1 MKKTIKT
8 FSFIVV
14 GKTQES
20 KEQGEFKRY
29 VGVASSYVLAVNPN
43 KKQLDELMGYESA
56 NEPEYLV
63 DGDNGKE
70 ARIHFIV
77 KTDPKT
83 NNGIEI
89 TNRLMFTLRNAP
101 AYNRDQ
107 TKVQVIDRFGNST
120 WASVEDAKA
129 GNKLLSAN
137 GQELKIDSKYRMAC
151 VGEADLVTFLKK
163 YLCVQDAFTYQ
174 NGTWSLKPNPDEY
187 VFGLE
192 NIKDYFKGDFSELR
206 DALKMQPNNKVKLLY
221 GVRTAETENGQRQ
234 YQAIASRADLILSN
248 SAGSK
253 GIERLEKNLANIKA
267 NGSYPNTEFK
277 VQDLEEWTVEPTNLE
292 SKKSEDPFS
301 DSEMPWS

>member
-43 KKQLDELMGYESA
+43 KKQLDELMGFESA

-83 NNGIEI
+83 NSGIEI

-221 GVRTAETENGQRQ
+221 GVRTAETENGPRQ
-234 YQAIASRADLILSN
+234 YQAVCSRGEFILAN
-248 SAGSK
+248 SAN
-253 GIERLEKNLANIKA
+253 EKAMLKLTKDLAAAKA
-267 NGSYPNTEFK
+267 AGSYASTDFR
-277 VQDLEEWTVEPTNLE
+277 VQPLEEYKVEATDLSTPQ
-292 SKKSEDPFS
+292 EDTSS
-301 DSEMPWS
+301 DMPWD